1 MPTPPVS
8 MDTRLQAS
16 LNVKSDASVRRSCS
30 VYILC
35 RGYRI
40 LRSRARLS
48 SEGRMW
54 AVGCGP
60 PGLVLQVVVL
70 VGMTVMVAMAV
81 ETILLVR
88 VMRVSMSN
96 GLMSVIVEAGSV
108 ISSVTLTAAGVTI
121 MVEAEAVIV
130 TI

>member
-16 LNVKSDASVRRSCS
+16 LNVKSDASVASHVYHILVYVVSRIPCFPATGPPIIRR
-30 VYILC
+30 
-35 RGYRI
+35 
-40 LRSRARLS
+40 
-48 SEGRMW
+48 EN
-54 AVGCGP
+54 VGCGP
-60 PGLVLQVVVL
+60 PGLVLQVAVL

>member
-1 MPTPPVS
+1 MPPVS
-8 MDTRLQAS
+8 TNTKLQAS
-16 LNVKSDASVRRSCS
+16 LNVKSDASVALLVYCIYPVSRIPYSPVTGPPITRR
-30 VYILC
+30 
-35 RGYRI
+35 
-40 LRSRARLS
+40 
-48 SEGRMW
+48 EN
-54 AVGCGP
+54 VGCGP
-60 PGLVLQVVVL
+60 LGLVLQVVVL

-130 TI
+130 TT